1 MFFVPSRKLKKI
13 IGDAPKQNLEHFYL
27 YNLNLNDITFNLYI
41 SKKRATKATHIHCT
55 ESGDVIWE
63 QFYPFGGM
71 SRPAREKTYVLKPIC
86 DKIAITIVIIRGTPS
101 NITGLD
107 NGIFKS
113 HLSAP
118 KLNNIYLMM
127 EETFEFFWEKS
138 DGLLF
143 DYVVH

>member
-1 MFFVPSRKLKKI
+1 MFFATSRKLKKLI
-13 IGDAPKQNLEHFYL
+13 VDAPKQNLEHFYL
-27 YNLNLNDITFNLYI
+27 YNLKINDIAVNLYV

-55 ESGDVIWE
+55 ESGDIMWE

-71 SRPAREKTYVLKPIC
+71 SRPSREKKYALKPVC
-86 DKIAITIVIIRGTPS
+86 DKNAITVVIIRGTPS

-118 KLNNIYLMM
+118 EKKNVYLMT
-127 EETFEFFWEKS
+127 ESSSSHFLGTI
-138 DGLLF
+138 
-143 DYVVH
+143 

>member
-1 MFFVPSRKLKKI
+1 MFFFFP
-13 IGDAPKQNLEHFYL
+13 G
-27 YNLNLNDITFNLYI
+27 NLNRLIQGATKTVLDYFNLYTLKRNKATVKLYV
-41 SKKRATKATHIHCT
+41 SKKKATKRAHIHCT

-86 DKIAITIVIIRGTPS
+86 DKNDITVVIIRGTPG

-113 HLSAP
+113 HLTAP
-118 KLNNIYLMM
+118 EKNTVYLM
-127 EETFEFFWEKS
+127 TEKNS
-138 DGLLF
+138 INFLESI
-143 DYVVH
+143 